1 MKFATKI
8 LIASCALA
16 LGSGGASAQVMQAP
30 GPHQAQPQAQQDAPA
45 PTLPLF
51 GGGPAAA
58 IVEMTDA
65 LAFQPQ
71 SITVR
76 VGDTVE
82 WRTVGRHAHTITTD
96 ARRVDGPSLVEIP
109 QGAEPFHSGPVSTRD
124 VFRHTFTVPG
134 RYVYVCVPH
143 EGEGMI
149 GEVIV
154 EP

>member
-1 MKFATKI
+1 MKISTTI
-8 LIASCALA
+8 LIASVALA
-16 LGSGGASAQVMQAP
+16 LGSGGASAQVMQTQP
-30 GPHQAQPQAQQDAPA
+30 PHQAQPQAQQDAPA
-45 PTLPLF
+45 PAAPLS
-51 GGGPAAA
+51 GDGPAA

-82 WRTVGRHAHTITTD
+82 WRSVGRHAHTITTD

-124 VFRHTFTVPG
+124 VFRYTFTVPG

>member
-1 MKFATKI
+1 MKISTTI
-8 LIASCALA
+8 LIASVALA
-16 LGSGGASAQVMQAP
+16 LGSGGASAQVMQTQP
-30 GPHQAQPQAQQDAPA
+30 PHQAQPQAQQDAPPPA
-45 PTLPLF
+45 PPLAQ
-51 GGGPAAA
+51 GAPAA

-82 WRTVGRHAHTITTD
+82 WRSVGRHAHTITTD

>member
-1 MKFATKI
+1 MKISTRI
-8 LIASCALA
+8 LIVSCALA

-30 GPHQAQPQAQQDAPA
+30 GPHQAQPQAEQEAPA
-45 PTLPLF
+45 PVPF
-51 GGGPAAA
+51 PGGPVAA
-58 IVEMTDA
+58 IVEMSDA

-71 SITVR
+71 SVTVR

-82 WRTVGRHAHTITTD
+82 WRTVGRHAHTVTTD
-96 ARRVDGPSLVEIP
+96 ARRTDQPGLVEIP
-109 QGAEPFHSGPVSTRD
+109 PGAEPFDSGPISTRD
-124 VFRHTFTVPG
+124 VFRYTFSVPG
-134 RYVYVCVPH
+134 RYVYVCNPH